1 MAISAALLDDAQGMD
16 RPELRGMHLFELT
29 GRVAVVTGA
38 GRGLGRAM
46 AMALAAA
53 GAGVV
58 VSSRT
63 TTEIDEVRDEIRGLG
78 RRAEAIPVDCADEAS
93 CEALIAGTIE
103 RLGKI
108 DILVN
113 NAGINVRK
121 PILELSAAEFD
132 RVLQTNLYGYFYC
145 ARAAG
150 KHMVPRGSGKIINI
164 SSMMGRVAAAEID
177 SHYLPAV
184 EVVGEIGESLRALT
198 AGCDFQAPVWLDG
211 GARRAALQVLE
222 RHRSDTSFPFKPQR
236 VLADLRTV
244 LQDDDILI
252 ADVGVHKLWVAT
264 LFPAARA
271 NPAVCLM
278 EGCYRTVRFVGQ
290 HSPPAVNGWRAS
302 KQLRPGSVDLCG
314 VGLRVVPVA
323 EHPGQF
329 LPFQADHHRAVVGHA
344 AGMVNLPRQKEGDV
358 SWPLDPTLQG
368 FQLWCGPVGCGVR
381 PPPLGLLDGAL
392 VHPVDHPGGPVVVGQ
407 VVLAWALD
415 AAHQQEPSLRMPKLL
430 VLVEIVASKTAL
442 GRQRDPLLQPPG
454 RTQ

>member
-1 MAISAALLDDAQGMD
+1 WDAAKGMD
-16 RPELRGMHLFELT
+16 RPELRGMHRFELT

-38 GRGLGRAM
+38 GRGLGPAM

-58 VSSRT
+58 VSSIT

-164 SSMMGRVAAAEID
+164 SSMMGRVALPTQGAYASSKGAVEQLTNVLAQPTVGLRAAVSTGSPLAEADLVLAVGYDLVEWAPRFWNGTREKTIIHIDSTAAEID

-184 EVVGEIGESLRALT
+184 EVVGEIGERLRALT
-198 AGCDFQAPVWLDG
+198 AG
-211 GARRAALQVLE
+211 
-222 RHRSDTSFPFKPQR
+222 
-236 VLADLRTV
+236 
-244 LQDDDILI
+244 
-252 ADVGVHKLWVAT
+252 
-264 LFPAARA
+264 
-271 NPAVCLM
+271 
-278 EGCYRTVRFVGQ
+278 
-290 HSPPAVNGWRAS
+290 
-302 KQLRPGSVDLCG
+302 
-314 VGLRVVPVA
+314 
-323 EHPGQF
+323 
-329 LPFQADHHRAVVGHA
+329 
-344 AGMVNLPRQKEGDV
+344 
-358 SWPLDPTLQG
+358 
-368 FQLWCGPVGCGVR
+368 
-381 PPPLGLLDGAL
+381 
-392 VHPVDHPGGPVVVGQ
+392 
-407 VVLAWALD
+407 
-415 AAHQQEPSLRMPKLL
+415 
-430 VLVEIVASKTAL
+430 
-442 GRQRDPLLQPPG
+442 
-454 RTQ
+454 